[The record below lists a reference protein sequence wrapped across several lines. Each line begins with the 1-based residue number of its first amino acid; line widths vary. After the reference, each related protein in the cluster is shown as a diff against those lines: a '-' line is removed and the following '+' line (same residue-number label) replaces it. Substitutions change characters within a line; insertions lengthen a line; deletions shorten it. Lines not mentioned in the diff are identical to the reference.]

1 MYNQCLHKH
10 WNVLKSEHLV
20 HFGPANWNEF
30 QLELQVTPPNVFYI
44 SLHIM
49 QKIFSCIHMYYTQ

>member
-1 MYNQCLHKH
+1 VPPQALEYIEKRAFGAN
-10 WNVLKSEHLV
+10 
-20 HFGPANWNEF
+20 GPANWNEF

-49 QKIFSCIHMYYTQ
+49 QKNIQLHTYVLHTIIVK